1 MTEFRPDKPV
11 RDTSAVDELGWT
23 GGVMRVLRR
32 VTRLVEV
39 NVLFLLGT
47 LAGGVVL
54 GVWPSLRAASAVLLD
69 GDPADSAW
77 WTFWRVWREGWRR
90 ANVLGAPLSM
100 AGVVLLLDSL
110 LLAQMD
116 GPVRAALQLGLVL
129 VGAWT
134 AVVLAYWP
142 RVVLRYERSAPETWR
157 FLLLSPALGPGTAA
171 GTVVVLAMCGLV
183 SYVVPLLG
191 LLAGVA
197 VPLWLTGRMVDE
209 RLGRIDEVSEP
220 VAGPTPGR
228 AAPPAD

>member
-1 MTEFRPDKPV
+1 MTEPKPDKPV
-11 RDTSAVDELGWT
+11 RDTSAEDEIGWT

-54 GVWPSLRAASAVLLD
+54 GVWPAFRAASAVLLD
-69 GDPADSAW
+69 ADPADSPW
-77 WTFWRVWREGWRR
+77 LPFWRVWREGWRR

-116 GPVRAALQLGLVL
+116 GPARAALQLGLVL
-129 VGAWT
+129 VSAWT

-142 RVVLRYERSAPETWR
+142 RVVLRYDRSALETWR
-157 FLLLSPALGPGTAA
+157 FLLLSPALGPGTAVGA
-171 GTVVVLAMCGLV
+171 LVVLAVCGLV
-183 SYVVPLLG
+183 AYVVPLLG
-191 LLAGVA
+191 LLAGVS
-197 VPLWLTGRMVDE
+197 VPLWLSGRMVDE
-209 RLGRIDEVSEP
+209 RLNRIDERGS
-220 VAGPTPGR
+220 TSTGR
-228 AAPPAD
+228 EG